1 MGQTQGPM
9 PAPPQQ
15 NTANTGL
22 EGANSSPAQLR
33 SQSRQGRMGNSAV
46 TDMCGLGG
54 GGGDVDPAA
63 ILDDTWRGRGNLIG
77 NPPVRDPEEPPN
89 KGIVEDEAVYNQR
102 LAAAEA
108 TKGEQQA
115 RADGMVNA
123 DGKVTDNRYWF
134 SRVYQFVTEGE
145 LEEARGSTYYYP
157 SYVLQSARYFDKIY
171 ADNCAAADKGGT
183 VETHWQR
190 AFAVA
195 KDEHETTLVGG
206 LGRLAEVGEVTAG
219 AVLGGLPGLIG
230 GGLLATATENLI
242 EATES
247 LVASMQ
253 AHIRFDLPRAE
264 AWVFSSYYQNM
275 EDAKMANFK
284 PDFMSMTGIF
294 DRAAARM
301 NVEIAEKVGLPSD
314 LMPRM
319 LQDWAMTYML
329 DADMAT
335 ERADTWQRA
344 EDLVNNGLAGT
355 DPYTENDG
363 KLTGNTTTTA
373 QPTGSG
379 LSNLP
384 NAELKPT
391 MKKSAA
397 VLDDDAVRADVA
409 SNGALQKT
417 SGERIQMLRSLMRG
431 ATLDDDEAT
440 LMTVLADSKIA
451 GDVLT
456 VIDGANAWD
465 LMYATDGAE
474 SKALRRFFNANYYS
488 GTSGSVAMTLI
499 RRCMDGETAEWEEEM
514 VADILVARYGLDGE
528 DLLTRI
534 GKAYEGGGRA
544 EGLDKVQWQL
554 DGADQDR
561 VDALYDK

>member
-1 MGQTQGPM
+1 MGQTQGPL

-15 NTANTGL
+15 SNSNAGL
-22 EGANSSPAQLR
+22 GVSNASPDQQR
-33 SQSRQGRMGNSAV
+33 GQGRQSRLGNAAL
-46 TDMCGLGG
+46 TDRCGLGG
-54 GGGDVDPAA
+54 GGDDVDPAE
-63 ILDDTWRGRGNLIG
+63 LMDDTWRGRGNLIG
-77 NPPVRDPEEPPN
+77 NPPVRDPVEPPN

-108 TKGEQQA
+108 TKGEQEA

-123 DGKVTDNRYWF
+123 EGKVTDNRYWF
-134 SRVYQFVTEGE
+134 SRVYQYVTEGE

-171 ADNCAAADKGGT
+171 ADNCAAADAGGT
-183 VETHWQR
+183 VEAHWKE
-190 AFAVA
+190 AFSVA

-206 LGRLAEVGEVTAG
+206 LGKLAEAGEVTAG
-219 AVLGGLPGLIG
+219 TVLGGLPGLIG
-230 GGLLATATENLI
+230 GGLLASATENLI

-264 AWVFSSYYQNM
+264 AWVFSSYYQGM

-335 ERADTWQRA
+335 ERADTWERA

-355 DPYTENDG
+355 DPYQDTG
-363 KLTGNTTTTA
+363 SKLTGNTTTTT
-373 QPTGSG
+373 QPEGSG
-379 LSNLP
+379 LANLP
-384 NAELKPT
+384 NAELKPS
-391 MKKSAA
+391 MKKSAD
-397 VLDDDAVRADVA
+397 VMDDDAVRDDVGK
-409 SNGALQKT
+409 NGALKKT
-417 SGERIQMLRSLMRG
+417 SGDRIRMLRGLMRG

-440 LMTVLADSKIA
+440 ILTVLDDSRTI

-456 VIDGANAWD
+456 VVDGANAWD

-474 SKALRRFFNANYYS
+474 SKALRRFLIANYY
-488 GTSGSVAMTLI
+488 GATSGSVALTLI

-514 VADILVARYGLDGE
+514 VADLLVTRYGVDGE
-528 DLLTRI
+528 DLLAKI
-534 GKAYEGGGRA
+534 GKAYGGTGRA
-544 EGLDKVQWQL
+544 DGLNKVQWQL